1 MTIPSG
7 TDRSQTAGFAT
18 ACDRSNAGAFGYKRG
33 MPLRRYPRQ
42 VRQLAAYVLAGG
54 LTAVA
59 HYGVLIGLVELA
71 HADPVPAT
79 LAGFI
84 VGALVSYALNRWMT
98 FDATRSHAQAGWR
111 FALIA
116 AGGFVLTGILM
127 HLFVAR
133 AGLPYLPM
141 QLVTTGVVMVFS
153 FLGHKFFSFADRA
166 A

>member
-1 MTIPSG
+1 
-7 TDRSQTAGFAT
+7 
-18 ACDRSNAGAFGYKRG
+18 

-42 VRQLAAYVLAGG
+42 TRQLLAYIFAGG

-59 HYGVLIGLVELA
+59 HYGVLVGLVELA
-71 HADPVPAT
+71 RVKPVPAT

-84 VGALVSYALNRWMT
+84 VGAVVSYALNRWLT
-98 FDATRSHAQAGWR
+98 FEATHSHAQATWR

-116 AGGFVLTGILM
+116 AGGFALTGVLM

-141 QLVTTGVVMVFS
+141 QFITTGIVMVFS

>member
-1 MTIPSG
+1 
-7 TDRSQTAGFAT
+7 
-18 ACDRSNAGAFGYKRG
+18 
-33 MPLRRYPRQ
+33 MPFRQYPRQ
-42 VRQLAAYVLAGG
+42 VRQLVAYVLAGG

-71 HADPVPAT
+71 QVDPVPAT

-127 HLFVAR
+127 HFFVAR

-166 A
+166 G